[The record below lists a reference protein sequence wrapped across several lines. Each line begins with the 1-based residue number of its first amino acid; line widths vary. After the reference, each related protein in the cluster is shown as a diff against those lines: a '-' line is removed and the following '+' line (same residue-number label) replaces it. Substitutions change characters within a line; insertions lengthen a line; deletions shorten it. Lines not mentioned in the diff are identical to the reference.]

1 MIGFLLVLILGT
13 GLVLNNRYPKDL
25 LPSDLPI
32 IANYLNKIPDLTPS
46 LNSHYATTLSFE
58 EQITLLCQVQY
69 LFLKD
74 STETKRLP
82 LKEELGEQGN
92 AIALNKIFKSIGF
105 ETRVVKSLNGK
116 GSFKLNN
123 STPFLMEVHTHNGW
137 LIVDVDNVWVGLS
150 RNYCP
155 ISMQQLHNSKNDI
168 DWLFPPKNKPL
179 PKSHPFK

>member
-1 MIGFLLVLILGT
+1 MIGFLLILILGT

-32 IANYLNKIPDLTPS
+32 IANYLNKIPDLTSS

-82 LKEELGEQGN
+82 LKE
-92 AIALNKIFKSIGF
+92 
-105 ETRVVKSLNGK
+105 
-116 GSFKLNN
+116 
-123 STPFLMEVHTHNGW
+123 
-137 LIVDVDNVWVGLS
+137 
-150 RNYCP
+150 
-155 ISMQQLHNSKNDI
+155 
-168 DWLFPPKNKPL
+168 
-179 PKSHPFK
+179 